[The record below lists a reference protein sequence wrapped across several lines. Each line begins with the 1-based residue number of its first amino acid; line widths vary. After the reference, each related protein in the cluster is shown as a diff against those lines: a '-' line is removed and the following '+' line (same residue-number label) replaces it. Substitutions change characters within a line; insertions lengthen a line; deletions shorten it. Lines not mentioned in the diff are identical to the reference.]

1 MGSIFI
7 SFGEFVGRSPDL
19 AELVLQGMLLMFRIL
34 PIVFITPFLGG
45 KLVPATTKMGIAF
58 ALGFLLWP
66 AVVGT
71 VTTPMANLSAVVFIP
86 LMLKELFI
94 GYVIGF
100 VGAEMFYAMEIGGR
114 VLDVMRGSN
123 MAEVQV
129 PELGFRASPLGLFLF
144 QILLIVFIGVG
155 GHRLFLSAFI
165 DSYALVRIDQFPTLS
180 GGFFELVDAI
190 MRYTA
195 SLFAIAFALV
205 FPGIFATFMTDV
217 VFGMLNRIAPQL
229 NAYFMAMGVKAMSA
243 IALLLFSLTLVY
255 DRMADLVAYSLQF
268 AQDVVKLWA

>member
-1 MGSIFI
+1 VGSIFI
-7 SFGEFVGRSPDL
+7 SFGDFVGRSPDL
-19 AELVLQGMLLMFRIL
+19 PELVLQGMLLMFRIL
-34 PIVFITPFLGG
+34 PIVFLTPFLGG
-45 KLVPATTKMGIAF
+45 KLVPATTKMGISF
-58 ALGFLLWP
+58 AMALLLFP
-66 AVVGT
+66 GVT
-71 VTTPMANLSAVVFIP
+71 SMVTTPMASMSALVFIP

-100 VGAEMFYAMEIGGR
+100 VASEIFYAMEIGGR

-144 QILLIVFIGVG
+144 QMLLIVFLGVG
-155 GHRLFLSAFI
+155 GHRLFIEAFSE
-165 DSYALVRIDQFPTLS
+165 SYAMVTLDQFPTIS
-180 GGFFELVDAI
+180 GGFFAMVDAI
-190 MRYTA
+190 MVYTA

-243 IALLLFSLTLVY
+243 IVLLLFSLSLVY
-255 DRMADLVAYSLQF
+255 ARMVDLTAYSLRF
-268 AQDVVKLWA
+268 VRDLVKLWA

>member
-1 MGSIFI
+1 MGNIFV
-7 SFGEFVGRSPDL
+7 SLGDFVSGSPDL
-19 AELVLQGMLLMFRIL
+19 PELVLQGMLLMFRVL
-34 PIVFITPFLGG
+34 PIVFLTPFLGG
-45 KLVPATTKMGIAF
+45 KLVPATTKMGIAL
-58 ALGFLLWP
+58 AMAVLIWP
-66 AVVGT
+66 AVVLN
-71 VTTPMANLSAVVFIP
+71 VTTQMANISALVFIP

-100 VGAEMFYAMEIGGR
+100 VGSEIFYAMEIGGR

-144 QILLIVFIGVG
+144 QMLLIVFIGVG
-155 GHRLFLSAFI
+155 GHRLFLQAFVESYSVVPI
-165 DSYALVRIDQFPTLS
+165 DKFPAMS
-180 GGFFELVDAI
+180 GGFFSLVDHV
-190 MRYTA
+190 MVYTA
-195 SLFAIAFALV
+195 SLFAISFALV

-243 IALLLFSLTLVY
+243 LVMLFFSLSLVY
-255 DRMADLVAYSLQF
+255 ARMEDLSAYSLRVVR
-268 AQDVVKLWA
+268 DLVKLWG

>member
-7 SFGEFVGRSPDL
+7 SFGDFVGRSPDL
-19 AELVLQGMLLMFRIL
+19 PELVLQGMLLMFRIL
-34 PIVFITPFLGG
+34 PIIFITPFLGG

-58 ALGFLLWP
+58 AMAFLIWP
-66 AVVGT
+66 GVVGT
-71 VTTPMANLSAVVFIP
+71 VTTPMANMSALVFIP

-100 VGAEMFYAMEIGGR
+100 VAAEMFYAMEIGGR

-129 PELGFRASPLGLFLF
+129 PELGFRASPLGMFLF
-144 QILLIVFIGVG
+144 QILLIVFLAVG
-155 GHRLFLSAFI
+155 GHRLFILAFTE
-165 DSYALVRIDQFPTLS
+165 SYAIVRIDQFPTIS

-190 MRYTA
+190 MVYTA

-243 IALLLFSLTLVY
+243 IALLLFSLALVY
-255 DRMADLVAYSLQF
+255 ERMEDLVAYSLRF
-268 AQDVVKLWA
+268 VNDLVRLWA

>member
-45 KLVPATTKMGIAF
+45 KLVPATTKMGISF
-58 ALGFLLWP
+58 ALAFLLWP

-71 VTTPMANLSAVVFIP
+71 VTTPMATVSAVVFIP

-129 PELGFRASPLGLFLF
+129 PELGFRASPIGLFLF

-155 GHRLFLSAFI
+155 GHRLFLGAFI
-165 DSYALVRIDQFPTLS
+165 ESYALVRIDQFPALS

-268 AQDVVKLWA
+268 AQNVIKLWA

>member
-7 SFGEFVGRSPDL
+7 SFGDFVGRSPDL
-19 AELVLQGMLLMFRIL
+19 PELVLQGMLLMFRVL

-45 KLVPATTKMGIAF
+45 KLVPATTKMGISLAMAF
-58 ALGFLLWP
+58 LIWP
-66 AVVGT
+66 GVVGA
-71 VTTPMANLSAVVFIP
+71 VTTPMSTMSPLVFIP

-144 QILLIVFIGVG
+144 QMLLIVFLGVG
-155 GHRLFLSAFI
+155 GHRFFIEAFI
-165 DSYALVRIDQFPTLS
+165 DSYAMVGIDQFPGIS

-190 MRYTA
+190 MVYTA

-217 VFGMLNRIAPQL
+217 DFGMLNRIAPQL

-243 IALLLFSLTLVY
+243 IALLLFSLALVY
-255 DRMADLVAYSLQF
+255 DRMEDLAAYSLRF
-268 AQDVVKLWA
+268 VRELVSLWA

>member
-1 MGSIFI
+1 VNSIFI
-7 SFGEFVGRSPDL
+7 SFGDFVGRSTDL
-19 AELVLQGMLLMFRIL
+19 PELVLQGMLLMFRVL
-34 PIVFITPFLGG
+34 PIVFLTPFLGG
-45 KLVPATTKMGIAF
+45 RLVPATTKMGISLAM
-58 ALGFLLWP
+58 AVLIWP
-66 AVVGT
+66 AVVGN
-71 VTTPMANLSAVVFIP
+71 VTTPMANMSALVFVP

-100 VGAEMFYAMEIGGR
+100 VASEIFYAMEIGGR
-114 VLDVMRGSN
+114 VLDVLRGSN

-144 QILLIVFIGVG
+144 QMLLIVFIGIG
-155 GHRLFLSAFI
+155 GHRIFLQAFI
-165 DSYALVRIDQFPTLS
+165 ESFALVPVDQFPKIS
-180 GGFFELVDAI
+180 AGFFELVDQI
-190 MRYTA
+190 MVYTG

-243 IALLLFSLTLVY
+243 IALLLFSLSLVY
-255 DRMADLVAYSLQF
+255 ARMADLSAYSLTF
-268 AQDVVKLWA
+268 LRDLVRLWG